1 MIASLDLRM
10 TSAKVYIEF
19 EGTVEHDGAP
29 LRSVKGDMA
38 IDDIML
44 TSSGTCQDLDS
55 MFDFHHGYKYQIG
68 HVTTFSQHNFS
79 LEFPEI
85 LSQHYIW
92 YH

>member
-1 MIASLDLRM
+1 MIASLDLMM

-19 EGTVEHDGAP
+19 EGTVEHDGAA